1 MSSYETLL
9 TLSESKYKII
19 PQTVARVHIKKYWN
33 FQRDTTKQD
42 TLFVR
47 AHMKQYWH
55 FWRVTTKQNYT
66 HFSELVAH
74 NTFPRSNYKI
84 KLYTIWEFI
93 LNNNGTSTVITKQ
106 YYKVILFYKF
116 LSNKNWHFQ
125 RVTSKYYWLSTED
138 APENTSFSLKV
149 KLILNIYWLE

>member
-19 PQTVARVHIKKYWN
+19 LQTVCHIKKYWN

-47 AHMKQYWH
+47 AHTKQYWH
-55 FWRVTTKQNYT
+55 FWRVTTKQNYA
-66 HFSELVAH
+66 HFSEFVAH

-116 LSNKNWHFQ
+116 LSNKTDIFRELHPNTTDFPQKMHQ
-125 RVTSKYYWLSTED
+125 RILLS
-138 APENTSFSLKV
+138 L
-149 KLILNIYWLE
+149 LNLNLF